1 MKRLLIIIFL
11 ISLAQD
17 VLSQAFYSR
26 RLNRKWVATGGI
38 GYARSLGDLT
48 NPGSYF
54 DTKFNI
60 EGGIQFRAN
69 ERINLKANLLLFQLS
84 GSDQEIDP
92 ELNTRSRGLSFVS
105 NNAELSVGTTISLFP
120 HSARFRQRKTLNPY
134 VTAGIGLLY
143 FNPRAEIPGVAYIP
157 GEAAPVP
164 LANGGKMV
172 SLRQYQT
179 ERPNSYSSFA
189 FVIPVGVGVKVKVS
203 DFLDISAEVSNRIT
217 FTDYLDDVSGRG
229 YADPEL
235 FDFTQER
242 EREAYALSN
251 PTGTNSDTRG
261 NPENNDFYLIA
272 NIKAEFYLRGDF
284 LDGLFGING
293 KRLRFNKGRRGR
305 GLFNSRGP
313 NRRQP

>member
-1 MKRLLIIIFL
+1 MKKLLIIIFL
-11 ISLAQD
+11 VSIAQD
-17 VLSQAFYSR
+17 VLSQTFYSR
-26 RLNRKWVATGGI
+26 RLNRKWVATGGL

-54 DTKFNI
+54 DTRFNI
-60 EGGIQFRAN
+60 EGGLQYRAN
-69 ERINLKANLLLFQLS
+69 DRINIRANLLLFQLS
-84 GSDQEIDP
+84 GNDQEIDP

-105 NNAELSVGTTISLFP
+105 NNAELSLGTTISLFP
-120 HSARFRQRKTLNPY
+120 HSARFRQRKKINPY
-134 VTAGIGLLY
+134 VYAGVGLLY
-143 FNPRAEIPGVAYIP
+143 FDPKAEIPGVAYIP
-157 GEAAPVP
+157 GEAEPVQ
-164 LANGGKMV
+164 LANGGKRV
-172 SLRQYQT
+172 SLREYQT
-179 ERPNSYSSFA
+179 ERPNTYSNFA

-217 FTDYLDDVSGRG
+217 FTDYLDDVSGRN
-229 YADPEL
+229 YSDPAL

-251 PTGTNSDTRG
+251 PTGTTSSVRG